1 MTNPKENVP
10 FDPGSFPA
18 LLEFLPAY
26 LHQDFGEEYDSA
38 ADALKAF
45 LSEASGD
52 EIRDVREEW
61 TRLRS
66 GFQGRPLEELG
77 AALERLG
84 SAWLPEDEAEL
95 KTVDEI
101 LTQAEAGYS

>member
-1 MTNPKENVP
+1 MTNAKENAP
-10 FDPGSFPA
+10 FDPGNFPA

-38 ADALKAF
+38 ADALKSF

-66 GFQGRPLEELG
+66 CFAGRPLEEIG
-77 AALERLG
+77 AALEQLG

-95 KTVDEI
+95 KTLDEI
-101 LTQAEAGYS
+101 LTKAEAGSS

>member
-1 MTNPKENVP
+1 MTYESENFP
-10 FDPGSFPA
+10 FDPGNFPA

-26 LHQDFGEEYDSA
+26 LHQDFREEYDSA
-38 ADALKAF
+38 GDALKAF

-52 EIRDVREEW
+52 EIGDVREEW
-61 TRLRS
+61 IRFRENFT
-66 GFQGRPLEELG
+66 GRPFREIQ

-84 SAWLPEDEAEL
+84 SAWLPENEGEL

-101 LTQAEAGYS
+101 LTRAEG